1 MRSLFQFGV
10 LAAGMMVQSGYGQSL
25 ADQTS
30 FKNMSLGGI
39 HLYGVS
45 VFSGYSTS
53 AYPGGP
59 GQFQADAGILGA
71 DVDYGAS
78 ASLGWQHHRD
88 RSNFSMLY
96 SGTYA
101 GMVRYSGSNAFSQ
114 GLSLAFSRTLSPKW
128 SLAIAGIGS
137 DSTVAQLLFQPSN
150 IGVISQVPASF
161 DDLAA
166 AFSIGQFSSSQVG
179 STLTGPRTLDSPA
192 RALLLGSRMLSYSG
206 QMSLGYAA
214 TSRLSFHLSSFTAG
228 GQHRRG
234 GNSPQD
240 TSYVMPHSLGLTG
253 GVGFVYMFSPRT
265 QMGFDAGV
273 NRLMNRYQK
282 AYVSNANVSIGRK
295 MGMHWFLRA
304 YGGGSLTRST
314 AQPIGTPSQRAITGG
329 GSIGFRT
336 YRHTLVG
343 TYDRSSMDAY
353 GFTVGVNTSLTAA
366 WTWHRPGSSWNVFT
380 SFGQEQVRNTGYAS
394 LSGLQAGGG
403 VMERLNGHMQL
414 SAQYVYMNNTGGYLG
429 NVTNLAIHG
438 VRVSMSWSPQEATH

>member
-128 SLAIAGIGS
+128 SLAIAGI
-137 DSTVAQLLFQPSN
+137 
-150 IGVISQVPASF
+150 
-161 DDLAA
+161 
-166 AFSIGQFSSSQVG
+166 
-179 STLTGPRTLDSPA
+179 R
-192 RALLLGSRMLSYSG
+192 
-206 QMSLGYAA
+206 
-214 TSRLSFHLSSFTAG
+214 
-228 GQHRRG
+228 
-234 GNSPQD
+234 
-240 TSYVMPHSLGLTG
+240 
-253 GVGFVYMFSPRT
+253 
-265 QMGFDAGV
+265 
-273 NRLMNRYQK
+273 
-282 AYVSNANVSIGRK
+282 
-295 MGMHWFLRA
+295 
-304 YGGGSLTRST
+304 
-314 AQPIGTPSQRAITGG
+314 
-329 GSIGFRT
+329 
-336 YRHTLVG
+336 
-343 TYDRSSMDAY
+343 
-353 GFTVGVNTSLTAA
+353 
-366 WTWHRPGSSWNVFT
+366 
-380 SFGQEQVRNTGYAS
+380 
-394 LSGLQAGGG
+394 
-403 VMERLNGHMQL
+403 
-414 SAQYVYMNNTGGYLG
+414 
-429 NVTNLAIHG
+429 
-438 VRVSMSWSPQEATH
+438 